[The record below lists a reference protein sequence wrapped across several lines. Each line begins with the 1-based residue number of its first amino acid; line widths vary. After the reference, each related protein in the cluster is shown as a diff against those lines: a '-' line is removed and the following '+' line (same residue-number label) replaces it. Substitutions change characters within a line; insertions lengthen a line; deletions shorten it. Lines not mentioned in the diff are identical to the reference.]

1 MDRMKVLTFLS
12 LGAAVLRRR
21 QATEDFWGG
30 RAESDPLRRYKMDRM
45 TRTIGSIVMG
55 PCGCT
60 IPAHFTTAM
69 EVSQF
74 FLQRHHGD
82 ADTAAQEME
91 AALHENEELYA
102 AMVDELVRIAIEE
115 KACRYVAG
123 RGQV

>member
-1 MDRMKVLTFLS
+1 
-12 LGAAVLRRR
+12 
-21 QATEDFWGG
+21 
-30 RAESDPLRRYKMDRM
+30 
-45 TRTIGSIVMG
+45 
-55 PCGCT
+55 
-60 IPAHFTTAM
+60 M

-82 ADTAAQEME
+82 ADAAAQEMA
-91 AALHENEELYA
+91 AALHEHEELYA